1 MDLDAMITEKTLDA
15 ADREI
20 EQLLNIVRDR
30 RTTSAAWETVIMLQL
45 EVVAAIVDTIY
56 QEIEQ

>member
-1 MDLDAMITEKTLDA
+1 MITEKTLDA